1 MLTYLHDIRNKLTL
15 ISGHTAILSKKYGE
29 ADFHAI
35 KTNLI
40 RINELINDAY
50 RFMQEGYEEC
60 KLSFTPMEF
69 VRQMDLLTDTIKF
82 LYPIE
87 VINETRDYKPK
98 GEFNIDF
105 NINLVFQVLEN
116 AIDNSLKAKS
126 TKLIIRIL
134 ESGGNC
140 IFEIVDNGTDKKQT
154 DSEFQEVSIIPHGI
168 GKEIMNENMKKVHGK
183 IEWSRRLDNSG
194 MIVRL
199 YFPKKIIPLV

>member
-35 KTNLI
+35 KTNII

-50 RFMQEGYEEC
+50 LFMQEGFEEC
-60 KLSFTPMEF
+60 KLSFTPIEF
-69 VRQMDLLTDTIKF
+69 IRQMDLLTETAKF

-87 VINETRDYKPK
+87 VINETRDYIPRN
-98 GEFNIDF
+98 EFTIDF
-105 NINLVFQVLEN
+105 NINLVFQVIEN

-126 TKLIIRIL
+126 SKLIVRIL
-134 ESGGNC
+134 ETGNNC
-140 IFEIVDNGTDKKQT
+140 VFEIVDNGTEKKGVET
-154 DSEFQEVSIIPHGI
+154 HQEASIIPHGI
-168 GKEIMNENMKKVHGK
+168 GKEIMNENMKKVNGK
-183 IEWSRRLDNSG
+183 IEWTRRIDHSG

-199 YFPKKIIPLV
+199 YFPKKI